1 MDNCPPCKFTL
12 SLFGRFE
19 LNGPAGSV
27 DFASKKAAGLLA
39 FLACTAPE
47 AQRRETLTD
56 LLWGSHFEAQARQN
70 LRQALYVLRR
80 ILGDGSIVND
90 GHFVS
95 LKNGVLD
102 CDVPRFEALIR
113 DGGRDALAAATEI
126 YKGCF
131 LVDLDFAQD
140 AWRDWLMRERQRLQR
155 LALDAMVRFGELELA
170 SGNAEAAVRAAERAI
185 AANDVRE
192 DAHRLLIRAL
202 AVSGR
207 RPDALRHYEHL
218 VALLKRELDV
228 EPDADTT
235 ALARALRKPVP
246 SDTELEPEPP
256 PASPA
261 PAHSEIPSLP
271 LPDRPSIAVLPFANM
286 SGDPDQEYFADGIS
300 EDLITGLSHIHW
312 LFVIARNST
321 FVYKHRAVDVK
332 QVSRELGVRYVLEGS
347 VRRAGKRLRISAQL
361 IDAITGGHHWAER
374 YDRELGD
381 IFAVQDEITRSV
393 AAAIEPRLLAAEG
406 VRALSRSADDLGA
419 WELVARAQ
427 THFWRLT
434 RPDYERAIDASSRP
448 SRHHPEYAPARS
460 LLGFWLVFAA
470 HMGWIDRDRGLV
482 TGRQHALRAIA
493 LDDRDPWGHIA
504 LAYWAMMERR
514 TEELIAAFR
523 RAVELNPN
531 SAAAHSHLSRG
542 LAFAGQDRE
551 AIEHGEDA
559 IRLSPLDP
567 GDGAVPRRY
576 RSRSLRGRAICG
588 SRPTHDGSPAAAP
601 GVSGGAT
608 FALCEPGSSRA
619 SRRSPVVSG
628 NGTTRPAPTIDRLD
642 KSKRSLPDARI
653 DGALPGRH
661 AESGADGGLKA
672 ASNQDQKPFLLL
684 GCPLRAYQ
692 RKSSA

>member
-1 MDNCPPCKFTL
+1 MDNGPPCKFTL

-27 DFASKKAAGLLA
+27 DFASRKAAGLLA
-39 FLACTAPE
+39 FLACMAPE

-113 DGGRDALAAATEI
+113 DGSRDALAAATEI
-126 YKGCF
+126 YRGPF
-131 LVDLDFAQD
+131 LIDLDFAQD
-140 AWRDWLMRERQRLQR
+140 AWRDWQTRGRQRLQS
-155 LALDAMVRFGELELA
+155 LALDATVRLGDLELVA
-170 SGNAEAAVRAAERAI
+170 GNADAAVRAAERAI
-185 AANDVRE
+185 AENDLRE

-202 AVSGR
+202 AASGR

-218 VALLKRELDV
+218 VALLKHELDV

-235 ALARALRKPVP
+235 TLARELRKPAQ
-246 SDTELEPEPP
+246 TY
-256 PASPA
+256 
-261 PAHSEIPSLP
+261 SENPSLP

-361 IDAITGGHHWAER
+361 IDAKTGGHHWAER

-406 VRALSRSADDLGA
+406 VRTLSRSADDLGA
-419 WELVARAQ
+419 WERVARAQ

-434 RPDYERAIDASSRP
+434 RPDYETAIDVLERAVKAF
-448 SRHHPEYAPARS
+448 PEYAPARS
-460 LLGFWLVFAA
+460 LLGFCLVFAA
-470 HMGWIDRDRGLV
+470 HMGWIDRDHGLV
-482 TGRQHALRAIA
+482 TGRRHALRAIA

-504 LAYWAMMERR
+504 LGYWAMMERR
-514 TEELIAAFR
+514 TEESIAAFR

-567 GDGAVPRRY
+567 EMALFLGAIAVAHYAAGRYAEAAQRTTEALRLRPGFQGAQRLRCASLAQAGQVEEARSFLATIRRDQPQL
-576 RSRSLRGRAICG
+576 SI
-588 SRPTHDGSPAAAP
+588 DWI
-601 GVSGGAT
+601 
-608 FALCEPGSSRA
+608 RA
-619 SRRSPVVSG
+619 SVPYQ
-628 NGTTRPAPTIDRLD
+628 TPRLLERFVEGMR
-642 KSKRSLPDARI
+642 KA
-653 DGALPGRH
+653 
-661 AESGADGGLKA
+661 GLT
-672 ASNQDQKPFLLL
+672 DE
-684 GCPLRAYQ
+684 
-692 RKSSA
+692 